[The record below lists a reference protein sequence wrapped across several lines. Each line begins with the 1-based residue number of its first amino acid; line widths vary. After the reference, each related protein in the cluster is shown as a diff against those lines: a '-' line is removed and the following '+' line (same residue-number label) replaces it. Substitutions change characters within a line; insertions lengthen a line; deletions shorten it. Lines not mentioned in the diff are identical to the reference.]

1 MTSILKVS
9 IVGAVILLISFG
21 GAIWAAPVTI
31 PVLVYAIWRDGLSR
45 RWRST
50 AILVLALTVAQCV
63 WAIAYV
69 TVGES
74 NPIVWLAPVVVFAVS
89 IGAGTVFLF
98 RRAYSDL

>member
-1 MTSILKVS
+1 MPVTSILKVTV
-9 IVGAVILLISFG
+9 VGAAVLLISFG

-31 PVLVYAIWRDGLSR
+31 PLLAYAIWRDELSR

-50 AILVLALTVAQCV
+50 AVLVLALTVAQCA

-74 NPIVWLAPVVVFAVS
+74 NPMVWLAPVIVFAVS
-89 IGAGTVFLF
+89 IVAGTVVLF
-98 RRAYSDL
+98 RRAYS